1 MMGPLGI
8 RGRNSLP
15 ATRSATRICGRR
27 AHERLRAMRAPSV
40 QAGSG
45 HARAKYASESGHAR
59 AKHASGFRP
68 CACQRSNAAPID
80 IRRWP
85 HTQTATTHASANPPL
100 DPFVQRVPSEALR
113 ARQLAKPLPTPS
125 ALLPFRPRG
134 QKGPVG
140 GISHTVRVLFCAV
153 CRNRPQKPVRA
164 IILLLSFPRS
174 EKWRRE
180 SSFLNDGKISPN
192 SSSLTTEEKGY
203 AFSSPNRRFLPKASQ
218 GIPPLALRQGRPFE
232 SLPA

>member
-1 MMGPLGI
+1 MGPLGI

-85 HTQTATTHASANPPL
+85 HTQTATTHASANPP
-100 DPFVQRVPSEALR
+100 A
-113 ARQLAKPLPTPS
+113 ARPI
-125 ALLPFRPRG
+125 RP
-134 QKGPVG
+134 
-140 GISHTVRVLFCAV
+140 A
-153 CRNRPQKPVRA
+153 
-164 IILLLSFPRS
+164 
-174 EKWRRE
+174 
-180 SSFLNDGKISPN
+180 
-192 SSSLTTEEKGY
+192 SSLRSFESKAAGKT
-203 AFSSPNRRFLPKASQ
+203 APHPKRA
-218 GIPPLALRQGRPFE
+218 LALPAPWSKRPCWGNF
-232 SLPA
+232 SHRSRTILRRLPQ

>member
-1 MMGPLGI
+1 MRTP
-8 RGRNSLP
+8 
-15 ATRSATRICGRR
+15 SART
-27 AHERLRAMRAPSV
+27 A
-40 QAGSG
+40 SG
-45 HARAKYASESGHAR
+45 HARAKYASGSGHAR
-59 AKHASGFRP
+59 VKYASGSGHARVNGATPRRSTYGAGRARKQRP
-68 CACQRSNAAPID
+68 RTQAP
-80 IRRWP
+80 
-85 HTQTATTHASANPPL
+85 THPPL

-113 ARQLAKPLPTPS
+113 ARRLAKPPPTPS

-153 CRNRPQKPVRA
+153 CRNRPQRPVRA

-180 SSFLNDGKISPN
+180 SSFLNGGKISPN
-192 SSSLTTEEKGY
+192 STSLTTEEKGY
-203 AFSSPNRRFLPKASQ
+203 AFSFPNRRFLTKASQ

>member
-1 MMGPLGI
+1 M
-8 RGRNSLP
+8 RVSS
-15 ATRSATRICGRR
+15 TR
-27 AHERLRAMRAPSV
+27 
-40 QAGSG
+40 AGSD
-45 HARAKYASESGHAR
+45 HARVNGATYDAGRAR
-59 AKHASGFRP
+59 KQRP
-68 CACQRSNAAPID
+68 RTQAP
-80 IRRWP
+80 
-85 HTQTATTHASANPPL
+85 THPPL

-140 GISHTVRVLFCAV
+140 GISHTVRVPFCAV

-192 SSSLTTEEKGY
+192 STSLTTEEKGY
-203 AFSSPNRRFLPKASQ
+203 ALSSPNRRFLTKANQ
-218 GIPPLALRQGRPFE
+218 GIPPLALRLGRPFGP
-232 SLPA
+232 LPA

>member
-1 MMGPLGI
+1 MRVP
-8 RGRNSLP
+8 S
-15 ATRSATRICGRR
+15 TRAS
-27 AHERLRAMRAPSV
+27 RAMHVPSTR
-40 QAGSG
+40 AGSG
-45 HARAKYASESGHAR
+45 HARVNGATPRRSTYGAGRTRKQ
-59 AKHASGFRP
+59 RP
-68 CACQRSNAAPID
+68 R
-80 IRRWP
+80 
-85 HTQTATTHASANPPL
+85 TQVPTHPPL

-203 AFSSPNRRFLPKASQ
+203 ALSSPNRRFLTKANQ
-218 GIPPLALRQGRPFE
+218 GIPPLALRLGRPFGP
-232 SLPA
+232 LPA

>member
-1 MMGPLGI
+1 MRTP
-8 RGRNSLP
+8 
-15 ATRSATRICGRR
+15 SARTT
-27 AHERLRAMRAPSV
+27 
-40 QAGSG
+40 SG
-45 HARAKYASESGHAR
+45 HARAKR
-59 AKHASGFRP
+59 ASGFGP
-68 CACQRSNAAPID
+68 CARQRSNAAPID

-85 HTQTATTHASANPPL
+85 HTQTATTHASANPPAAR
-100 DPFVQRVPSEALR
+100 PIRPASSLR
-113 ARQLAKPLPTPS
+113 SFEGKAAGKTAPTPS

-153 CRNRPQKPVRA
+153 CRNRPQRPVRA

-180 SSFLNDGKISPN
+180 SSFLSGGKISPN
-192 SSSLTTEEKGY
+192 SASLTTEERGC
-203 AFSSPNRRFLPKASQ
+203 AFSSPNRRFLTKANQ